1 MKLTSHR
8 WRFFETILPWVA
20 FIFLAS
26 FTYDLFVKVPY
37 AGFEFSDGKII
48 SLYNTELGQDAL
60 QIGDRLIQVGQVTWD
75 DFQHDLRLRLF
86 NGIKTGQV
94 VPLIVERGGEILSIQ
109 WKFPGPTDR
118 QIIERLN
125 SQWWMI
131 YVFWL
136 AGTAALLF
144 VRPKNTPWLLLIALS
159 YLTALWLAA
168 GSGPSHWHI
177 DESAVLMR
185 AALWI
190 CLPVYLHFHWIIIK
204 PLAKLPLLL
213 WVGLYL
219 GAGVMAIAEWLQ
231 VTSAHT
237 FYWGGLLALAGSIIL
252 LCLHF
257 ILQPEYRREVLI
269 PVIGVGLALL
279 PLVGV
284 GIAILSGF
292 PPSRLIQ
299 GGSFLALPAIPGAY
313 FYTVIRSQQKGTER
327 RAKRLV
333 ALFLITILAGILFL
347 PLYSFLETRFNL
359 EQSTLAVGFTSIIL
373 GGIIATTTF
382 LPFLALSSLAES
394 TQVRVLQPKQMVL
407 RANRLISYYLFII
420 LVGGLLAILIFLADI
435 WLDFPMKATIIGM
448 AAALCAGLF
457 TLVGLAPF
465 RRFVEHRLLG
475 IPLPTTHLLETYAT
489 RITTSLNLSSLI
501 HLLKDEILPSL
512 FIRQSALIQLEDG
525 KSTKILYAT
534 GINQEG
540 LPSDQE
546 IARLLKDTGGN
557 GPSSTSGEET
567 SLYAWIRVIL
577 PLQIGDEII
586 GLWLLGNRDP
596 DDLYSSSEISILNAI
611 ANQTA
616 VALVNI
622 KHTERLH
629 ALYQADIERQEK
641 DRASLALGLHD
652 EVLNQ
657 LAALTMRNDHLRTA
671 PGFQESYQLLTSYLR
686 GVINE
691 LRPTMLAYGL
701 RPSLEELV
709 DQLQERD
716 LGDTEI
722 RLEVPSSDLRYNP
735 QLEQHVFRIVQQAC
749 ENALRHGHSKNIR
762 IYGDLNPDRVHL
774 TVEDD
779 GVGFPSGEHLDLNQL
794 LAAKHYGLV
803 GMHERAALIGAQLE
817 VKSSPEKGT
826 IVSVTCPLNS
836 GGPH

>member
-1 MKLTSHR
+1 VRLTSRR
-8 WRFFETILPWVA
+8 WRFFELILPWVVL
-20 FIFLAS
+20 IFLAS

-37 AGFEFSDGKII
+37 AGFEFAEGKII
-48 SLYNTELGQDAL
+48 GIYKTEPGQDTL

-75 DFQHDLRLRLF
+75 DFQHDLRLSLF
-86 NGIKTGQV
+86 KGVSPGQL
-94 VPLIVERGGEILSIQ
+94 VPMIVERDGNILTLQ
-109 WKFPGPTDR
+109 WEFPGPTNR
-118 QIIERLN
+118 EILERLN

-144 VRPKNTPWLLLIALS
+144 MRPKDTPWLLLIALS

-168 GSGPSHWHI
+168 GSGPSHWHV

-185 AALWI
+185 AAIWI

-204 PLAKLPLLL
+204 PLAKLLLLL
-213 WVGLYL
+213 WVALYL
-219 GAGVMAIAEWLQ
+219 GASLMAVAEWLQ
-231 VTSAHT
+231 VTSPQT
-237 FYWGGLLALAGSIIL
+237 FYWGGLLALAGSVIL

-284 GIAILSGF
+284 DIAILSGF
-292 PPSRLIQ
+292 TPSRFIQ

-313 FYTVIRSQQKGTER
+313 FYTVFRSQQKGMER

-333 ALFLITILAGILFL
+333 TLFLITILAGILFL
-347 PLYSFLETRFNL
+347 PLYSFLEARFNL
-359 EQSTLAVGFTSIIL
+359 EQSTFAVGFTSILL

-394 TQVRVLQPKQMVL
+394 TQVRIFQPKQFVL

-420 LVGGLLAILIFLADI
+420 LGGGLLAILIFFADT
-435 WLDFPMKATIIGM
+435 WLDFPRKATIIGM

-465 RRFVEHRLLG
+465 QRFVEHRLLG
-475 IPLPTTHLLETYAT
+475 IPLPPTRLLETYAT
-489 RITTSLNLSSLI
+489 RITTSLNLPSLI

-525 KSTKILYAT
+525 RSTKTLYAT

-540 LPSDQE
+540 LPGDQD
-546 IARLLKDTGGN
+546 ITRLLKVTEGYR
-557 GPSSTSGEET
+557 PSPTSGEENR
-567 SLYAWIRVIL
+567 LCAWIRVIL
-577 PLQIGDEII
+577 PLQVGDEVI

-641 DRASLALGLHD
+641 DRATLALGLHD

-686 GVINE
+686 SVIND

-722 RLEVPSSDLRYNP
+722 HLEVPPSDSRYDP

-803 GMHERAALIGAQLE
+803 GMHERADLISAQLKI
-817 VKSSPEKGT
+817 KSSPGTGT
-826 IVSVTCPLNS
+826 IVSVICSLDADDPQ
-836 GGPH
+836 